1 MTMKDKQRD
10 DRLDQLD
17 IEVKFLHEILN
28 ERLLELEAATK
39 KFVDERLAELEK
51 KIDGCGISLL
61 SKFGFYNKRHNS

>member
-1 MTMKDKQRD
+1 MRRIGMTMKDKQRD

-39 KFVDERLAELEK
+39 KFVDERLAVLEK
-51 KIDGCGISLL
+51 KIDG
-61 SKFGFYNKRHNS
+61 

>member
-39 KFVDERLAELEK
+39 EFVTEKLADLCYRTTTLEK
-51 KIDGCGISLL
+51 KIDG
-61 SKFGFYNKRHNS
+61 

>member
-17 IEVKFLHEILN
+17 IEVKFLHTILN

-39 KFVDERLAELEK
+39 KFVDERLAELER
-51 KIDGCGISLL
+51 KIDG
-61 SKFGFYNKRHNS
+61 

>member
-51 KIDGCGISLL
+51 KIDA
-61 SKFGFYNKRHNS
+61 KEA

>member
-17 IEVKFLHEILN
+17 LEITLLYTIVR

-39 KFVDERLAELEK
+39 EFVTEKLAELER
-51 KIDGCGISLL
+51 KIDG
-61 SKFGFYNKRHNS
+61 

>member
-1 MTMKDKQRD
+1 MRRIGMTMKDKQRD

-39 KFVDERLAELEK
+39 KFVDERLAELER
-51 KIDGCGISLL
+51 KIDG
-61 SKFGFYNKRHNS
+61 

>member
-1 MTMKDKQRD
+1 MVFERRRIGMTMKDKQRD

-51 KIDGCGISLL
+51 KIDG
-61 SKFGFYNKRHNS
+61 

>member
-17 IEVKFLHEILN
+17 LEITLLYTIVR

-39 KFVDERLAELEK
+39 KFVDERLAVLEK
-51 KIDGCGISLL
+51 KIDG
-61 SKFGFYNKRHNS
+61 

>member
-51 KIDGCGISLL
+51 KIDG
-61 SKFGFYNKRHNS
+61 

>member
-1 MTMKDKQRD
+1 MRRIGMTMKDKQRD

-51 KIDGCGISLL
+51 KIDG
-61 SKFGFYNKRHNS
+61 